1 MGEWVEGMWLGG
13 LGQTAHPPARQRR
26 PSSPRA
32 RLPRQPAQ
40 CPELPCDPH
49 VTPRGA
55 GLRGCRG
62 FLARALRRSRQERVC
77 LPRGLG
83 PRGGGGRRKG
93 GGLCLRASRRSAG
106 GQGWPELLAAPDSS
120 VIPGCLQPRLGPWSS
135 RHPPQTPDPTSGTH
149 PAPGEPLQPGRHSG
163 GSIRAGGG
171 IHMESGSEP
180 RTRASLP
187 SA

>member
-83 PRGGGGRRKG
+83 PPGGAAQEGRRAVPAG
-93 GGLCLRASRRSAG
+93 IPEVSWGPGLARAARSSRLLGHPRLPPASPGSLVLPASSPDPRPHVWDPSCSRG
-106 GQGWPELLAAPDSS
+106 TLAAWQTQWGKH
-120 VIPGCLQPRLGPWSS
+120 PGWG
-135 RHPPQTPDPTSGTH
+135 GYTH
-149 PAPGEPLQPGRHSG
+149 GVR
-163 GSIRAGGG
+163 I
-171 IHMESGSEP
+171 
-180 RTRASLP
+180 
-187 SA
+187 

>member
-83 PRGGGGRRKG
+83 PRGGGGAGREAG
-93 GGLCLRASRRSAG
+93 CACGHPG
-106 GQGWPELLAAPDSS
+106 GQLGARAGQSCSQLQTPRSSQAASSLAW
-120 VIPGCLQPRLGPWSS
+120 VPGPPGVLPRPPTPRLGPILLQGNPCSLAD
-135 RHPPQTPDPTSGTH
+135 TVGEASGLGVYTH
-149 PAPGEPLQPGRHSG
+149 GVR
-163 GSIRAGGG
+163 I
-171 IHMESGSEP
+171 
-180 RTRASLP
+180 
-187 SA
+187 